1 VKDGWLYTGDVAV
14 QDADGWY
21 RIVDRKKDM
30 ILVSGFNVYPN
41 EIEDAIAAL
50 DAVLEVAVIGVPD
63 AKTGEAV
70 KAYVVL
76 QEDGLTEEAVRAHCR
91 RVLTDYKLPRTVE
104 FRKELPKTPV
114 GKILR
119 KELRAEYLKASGAR

>member
-1 VKDGWLYTGDVAV
+1 MRMSHLAQHDALTGLPNRLLL
-14 QDADGWY
+14 ADRLERG
-21 RIVDRKKDM
+21 
-30 ILVSGFNVYPN
+30 
-41 EIEDAIAAL
+41 IAA
-50 DAVLEVAVIGVPD
+50 AAVIGVPD
-63 AKTGEAV
+63 EKTGEAV

-119 KELRAEYLKASGAR
+119 KELRAEYLKATGAR